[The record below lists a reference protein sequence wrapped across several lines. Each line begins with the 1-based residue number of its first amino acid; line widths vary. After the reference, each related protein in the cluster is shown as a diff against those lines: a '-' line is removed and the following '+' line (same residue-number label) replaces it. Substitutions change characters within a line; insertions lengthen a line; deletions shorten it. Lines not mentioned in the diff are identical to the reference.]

1 VTGEKRSDELTDEE
15 LDAQIGA
22 ALPDREAL
30 SAMPLPDPMGGDEIA
45 AQHVDSDYE
54 PEPNDVGSNSAD

>member
-1 VTGEKRSDELTDEE
+1 LDELTDEE

-22 ALPDREAL
+22 ALPDREAMSTL
-30 SAMPLPDPMGGDEIA
+30 PLPDPMGGDVTP

-54 PEPNDVGSNSAD
+54 PEPNDADSNSAD